1 MKFRKFEFLI
11 KLNNISSRL
20 QILEVAVN
28 EKNEEIN
35 DKNHEIKT
43 LRDKLETM
51 DTKVDHLESYSRRPC
66 LRITG
71 LAVNDDESKQDVT
84 NLVMGCLQD
93 INANVPVD
101 HVDRIHRV
109 GEARFNKFSKQNEQ
123 DIIIKF
129 KDWEERCTVYK
140 NRPRWH
146 KISRD
151 PSMKKAARRFSIK
164 LDLSHKR
171 NKLLNYAIELK
182 KNANV
187 NSPVEY
193 VFADINC
200 NLVCKLNTGS
210 FKYFNSESEIIDI
223 ISVN

>member
-1 MKFRKFEFLI
+1 MAASLSDETKKYLEDLI
-11 KLNNISSRL
+11 ALLVKQCDLEALEQRIKTELLSKVEANSTKLTALENTVNNISSRL

-93 INANVPVD
+93 SNANVPVD

-109 GEARFNKFSKQNEQ
+109 GVARFNKFSKQNEQ

-140 NRPRWH
+140 NRPGWH

-151 PSMKKAARRFSIK
+151 PSMKKPARRFSIK
-164 LDLSHKR
+164 
-171 NKLLNYAIELK
+171 E
-182 KNANV
+182 V
-187 NSPVEY
+187 
-193 VFADINC
+193 
-200 NLVCKLNTGS
+200 
-210 FKYFNSESEIIDI
+210 
-223 ISVN
+223 